1 MVQKKLYNR
10 FSNFYKKVWK
20 QLLFFFIMKL
30 EGSAWKQPGYP
41 SDLLLMNTQNSY
53 GALKTTLGICYTDN
67 DNMNND
73 DVNNVDNDNVNVKY
87 NFLTISFHYILF
99 MG

>member
-1 MVQKKLYNR
+1 M
-10 FSNFYKKVWK
+10 S
-20 QLLFFFIMKL
+20 
-30 EGSAWKQPGYP
+30 
-41 SDLLLMNTQNSY
+41 TQNSD

>member
-1 MVQKKLYNR
+1 M
-10 FSNFYKKVWK
+10 S
-20 QLLFFFIMKL
+20 
-30 EGSAWKQPGYP
+30 
-41 SDLLLMNTQNSY
+41 TQNSD

-87 NFLTISFHYILF
+87 NFLTISFYYILF